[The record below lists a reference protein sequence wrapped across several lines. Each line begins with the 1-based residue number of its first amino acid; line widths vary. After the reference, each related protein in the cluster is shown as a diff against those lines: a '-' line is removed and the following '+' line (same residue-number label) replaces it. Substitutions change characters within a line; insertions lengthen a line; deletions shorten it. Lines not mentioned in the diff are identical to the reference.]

1 MKLTRQDYILAGGQA
16 LLWITLWLIPPA
28 IDFFIRF
35 NPSSAFEVWKINTG
49 FITPLAIVF
58 TANFYVLVPYLLYR
72 DRKMLFG
79 LMNLLLITGANLWIF
94 SPKADFPDEWR
105 SGMYMVA
112 FGAFFLHLLVVG
124 CAVGFRYIV
133 RWGDMQM
140 RLKEE
145 RQKNAEAELAWLKNQ
160 LNPHFLFN
168 TLNNISSLVQIDQD
182 TAQESIGQLS
192 DLLRYTLYESNHE
205 LVPVEGEIE
214 FMNNYIELMRLRCN
228 ELATVEVDLQIPI
241 KPMRIVPLLFISL
254 IENAFKHGVN
264 SRKSSFVRIRFKAEG
279 DDLVFT
285 CENSDHPK
293 PDVNRSGSGIGL
305 ENLRRR
311 LDLAYPGRYRYDQAL
326 RGNSYF
332 VQITLPVKMLEDF
345 VSRTPYL
352 RLAASFNDPVLAL
365 STLRESSVDVLFLDI
380 QMPDLDGLN
389 LSRMVPPGTRV
400 IFTTAFKEYAF
411 DSYEV
416 NALDFLLK
424 PIRYHKFLGAAEK
437 ARQWFE
443 MSSVKEERGSL
454 FVRVDSQLRQVE
466 ISRILYVTGL
476 KDYVMI
482 YLEGEARPLITH
494 VTMKAMEE
502 MLSTGRF
509 MRVHRSY
516 IVALDKIRSVDRNNC
531 VYIGKEIIHVTDAY
545 KEAFNAYLK
554 AAQPS

>member
-1 MKLTRQDYILAGGQA
+1 MKTLTCMIVD
-16 LLWITLWLIPPA
+16 
-28 IDFFIRF
+28 D
-35 NPSSAFEVWKINTG
+35 E
-49 FITPLAIVF
+49 PLA
-58 TANFYVLVPYLLYR
+58 
-72 DRKMLFG
+72 
-79 LMNLLLITGANLWIF
+79 
-94 SPKADFPDEWR
+94 
-105 SGMYMVA
+105 
-112 FGAFFLHLLVVG
+112 
-124 CAVGFRYIV
+124 
-133 RWGDMQM
+133 
-140 RLKEE
+140 
-145 RQKNAEAELAWLKNQ
+145 
-160 LNPHFLFN
+160 
-168 TLNNISSLVQIDQD
+168 
-182 TAQESIGQLS
+182 
-192 DLLRYTLYESNHE
+192 
-205 LVPVEGEIE
+205 
-214 FMNNYIELMRLRCN
+214 
-228 ELATVEVDLQIPI
+228 
-241 KPMRIVPLLFISL
+241 
-254 IENAFKHGVN
+254 
-264 SRKSSFVRIRFKAEG
+264 
-279 DDLVFT
+279 
-285 CENSDHPK
+285 
-293 PDVNRSGSGIGL
+293 
-305 ENLRRR
+305 
-311 LDLAYPGRYRYDQAL
+311 
-326 RGNSYF
+326 
-332 VQITLPVKMLEDF
+332 VKMLEDF

-365 STLRESSVDVLFLDI
+365 STLCESPVDVLFLDI

-389 LSRMVPPGTRV
+389 LSRMVPPSTRV

-437 ARQWFE
+437 DRQWFE
-443 MSSVKEERGSL
+443 MNSVKEERGSL